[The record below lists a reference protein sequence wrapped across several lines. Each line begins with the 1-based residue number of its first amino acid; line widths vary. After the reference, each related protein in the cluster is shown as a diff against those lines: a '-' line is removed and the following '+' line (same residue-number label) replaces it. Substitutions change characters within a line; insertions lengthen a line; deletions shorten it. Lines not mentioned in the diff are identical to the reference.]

1 MKIQEV
7 MKLQRKALGITQQDL
22 ADMSEVAISTIKQI
36 ESGKGNP
43 SLSTVEKIMDILGM
57 EVKYEIRQTVQTRR
71 SNFQQNIKEVNI
83 GKNFHVQNSSSPVGC
98 ILPPHF
104 GQVCISH
111 LWILSEPHLRHSLPT
126 RELKLGAASPITPP
140 TTRGTM
146 FLQSGQ
152 DMASICCPMKPRP
165 SYTSVSYPQSW
176 HLNIF
181 FCDINNLL
189 SYHFNTQLALDIL
202 PIYTIIDMIETAE

>member
-7 MKLQRKALGITQQDL
+7 MILQRKALGLTQQDL
-22 ADMSEVAISTIKQI
+22 ADMYEVAITTIKQI

-111 LWILSEPHLRHSLPT
+111 L
-126 RELKLGAASPITPP
+126 
-140 TTRGTM
+140 
-146 FLQSGQ
+146 
-152 DMASICCPMKPRP
+152 
-165 SYTSVSYPQSW
+165 
-176 HLNIF
+176 
-181 FCDINNLL
+181 
-189 SYHFNTQLALDIL
+189 
-202 PIYTIIDMIETAE
+202 

>member
-22 ADMSEVAISTIKQI
+22 ADMSEVAISTIKKI

-83 GKNFHVQNSSSPVGC
+83 G
-98 ILPPHF
+98 
-104 GQVCISH
+104 
-111 LWILSEPHLRHSLPT
+111 
-126 RELKLGAASPITPP
+126 
-140 TTRGTM
+140 
-146 FLQSGQ
+146 
-152 DMASICCPMKPRP
+152 
-165 SYTSVSYPQSW
+165 
-176 HLNIF
+176 
-181 FCDINNLL
+181 
-189 SYHFNTQLALDIL
+189 
-202 PIYTIIDMIETAE
+202 

>member
-7 MKLQRKALGITQQDL
+7 MKLQRKTLGITQQDL
-22 ADMSEVAISTIKQI
+22 ADMSEIAISTIKKI

-111 LWILSEPHLRHSLPT
+111 L
-126 RELKLGAASPITPP
+126 
-140 TTRGTM
+140 
-146 FLQSGQ
+146 
-152 DMASICCPMKPRP
+152 
-165 SYTSVSYPQSW
+165 
-176 HLNIF
+176 
-181 FCDINNLL
+181 
-189 SYHFNTQLALDIL
+189 
-202 PIYTIIDMIETAE
+202 